1 MLISHLN
8 PNSKLLAIASVF
20 IFIFILYSNKKTNT
34 VHFITTV
41 YGAEKKKKKKNN
53 ANQIIE
59 LAKSKQ

>member
-8 PNSKLLAIASVF
+8 PNSKLLAIASV
-20 IFIFILYSNKKTNT
+20 FIFILYSNKKTNT